1 MKEVIVGD
9 QLRGQVAVIIGGSSG
24 MGEATGK
31 LFALEGAKVAL
42 AGRNKDALYRIVAEI
57 KKGGG
62 EASAIPTD
70 AQDQEA
76 VQKLIDGALGAY
88 GRIDILV
95 YSTGTN
101 ITERSLAVV
110 TKESWDMVI
119 STNLSGAFYATKA
132 VLPAMRKQGK
142 GLIIYIASV
151 AVPKPDISGVAYQ
164 ASKHGM
170 CGLAFATMVEEK
182 TNGIRTSVIYP
193 GIAHTPIVKKRPVPP
208 PPEVLAKALQA
219 EDIAAACL
227 FIASLPPRA
236 HVPELHLS
244 PSQL

>member
-1 MKEVIVGD
+1 MGD
-9 QLRGQVAVIIGGSSG
+9 KLVGQVAVIMGGSSG

-31 LFALEGAKVAL
+31 LFAFEGAKVVL
-42 AGRNKDALYRIVAEI
+42 ASRNKDALSSIVATI

-62 EASAIPTD
+62 EAFSIPTN
-70 AQDQEA
+70 AQDQGA
-76 VQKLIDGALGAY
+76 VQKLMGSSLDAY

-110 TKESWDMVI
+110 TKESWDVVI

-132 VLPAMRKQGK
+132 VLPAMQKQGK

-164 ASKHGM
+164 ASKHGI

-182 TNGIRTSVIYP
+182 ANGIRTSVIYP
-193 GIAHTPIVKKRPVPP
+193 GIAHTPIIKKRPVPT
-208 PPEVLAKALQA
+208 PPEVLTKALQA

-236 HVPELHLS
+236 YVPELHLC